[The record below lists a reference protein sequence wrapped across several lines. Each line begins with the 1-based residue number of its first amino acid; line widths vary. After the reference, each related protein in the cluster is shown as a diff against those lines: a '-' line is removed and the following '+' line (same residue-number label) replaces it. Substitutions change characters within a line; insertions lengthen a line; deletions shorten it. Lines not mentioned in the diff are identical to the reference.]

1 MPASAKS
8 SPLDLKRS
16 VLETFAV
23 NEKANQ
29 PLLENLDDAAWQ
41 ADAPSSKGRH
51 ISGIA
56 EELRF

>member
-41 ADAPSSKGRH
+41 AAASGKGRH